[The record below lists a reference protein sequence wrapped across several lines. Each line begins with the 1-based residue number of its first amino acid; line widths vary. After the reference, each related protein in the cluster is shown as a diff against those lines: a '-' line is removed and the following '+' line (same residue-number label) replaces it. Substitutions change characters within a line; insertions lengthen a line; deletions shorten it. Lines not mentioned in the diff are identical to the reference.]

1 MSREPKIAISER
13 PAAPRHA
20 ERAKFSGLSAI
31 NPQLVMFHFCAI
43 GNICREFNGLFNGTA
58 FMKIEKRLLFKHP
71 FEVALPLSDLA
82 HERVMIDKNRKLDE
96 KAGDL
101 QISLAKRIFEKSS
114 SQE

>member
-31 NPQLVMFHFCAI
+31 NPQLVLFHFCAI
-43 GNICREFNGLFNGTA
+43 GKICREFNGLFNGA
-58 FMKIEKRLLFKHP
+58 GFMKIENWLQALKL
-71 FEVALPLSDLA
+71 FEVALPLFDLGL
-82 HERVMIDKNRKLDE
+82 ERVMTEKNWEVDE
-96 KAGDL
+96 KAEDL
-101 QISLAKRIFEKSS
+101 EISFAKRNFEKSF